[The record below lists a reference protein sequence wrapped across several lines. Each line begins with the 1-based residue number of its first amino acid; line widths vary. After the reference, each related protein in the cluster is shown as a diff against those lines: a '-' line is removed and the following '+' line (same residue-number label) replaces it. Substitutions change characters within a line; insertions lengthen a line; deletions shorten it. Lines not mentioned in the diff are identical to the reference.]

1 MTPTFSTEF
10 RPRFTARF
18 HGKDV
23 HVITVVV
30 ILDVIVIVVVVDVAR
45 VYCMA
50 PGSAYVTYAE
60 VCVTATD
67 CARSDQW

>member
-1 MTPTFSTEF
+1 MIPTFSTEF

-23 HVITVVV
+23 HVT
-30 ILDVIVIVVVVDVAR
+30 IVVVVDVVAR

-50 PGSAYVTYAE
+50 SGSAYVTFAE

>member
-30 ILDVIVIVVVVDVAR
+30 VIVFIVVVVVAR

-50 PGSAYVTYAE
+50 SGSAYVTFAE

-67 CARSDQW
+67 CARSDQL